1 MTARKLNF
9 TASKVVAFACD
20 AGRSQTIYWD
30 AKTPSLGLRVT
41 PTGNRSYIFEA
52 WFAGKSLRITIGDI
66 SSWSLSG
73 AQAEAR
79 RLKVLTDQGID
90 PREQAAKIKAAT
102 VSKRLQGIQGLIV
115 WDEYILERK
124 SRWGGRHL
132 ADHIDMARTG
142 GERVTRGLKAG
153 QSSIKEPG
161 ILFSLLT
168 QPLSDISKDKVSK
181 WIKIEALKRP
191 ARARLALSA
200 LKAFMT
206 WAGDQERYVA
216 LVDTSACDR
225 LTRELP
231 PKKAKDD
238 CLQKEQL
245 PLWFE
250 AIKSIKNPVISAYL
264 QILLLTGARRNEL
277 AGMKWGDVDLTWN
290 TAIIRD
296 KVKGTRVIPITPYVG
311 SLIASLEKVNEYV
324 FASEGSLSGHITEP
338 RKGHKAAIDAT
349 TIPHLTIHG
358 LRRSFG
364 TLAEWVEC
372 PAGISA
378 QIMGHKPSAIA
389 EKHYRKRPIDLLRQW
404 HAKIEEFILQE
415 AGVVWLSVD
424 ENKKIAGI

>member
-1 MTARKLNF
+1 MTAKKLNF
-9 TASKVVAFACD
+9 TAPKIASLGCEL
-20 AGRSQTIYWD
+20 GRSQTIYWD
-30 AKTPSLGLRVT
+30 GKTPSLGLRVT
-41 PTGNRSYIFEA
+41 PGGSKAYIFEA

-66 SSWSLSG
+66 NSWSLG
-73 AQAEAR
+73 EAQAEAR

-90 PREQAAKIKAAT
+90 PREQAAKIKALA
-102 VSKRLQGIQGLIV
+102 VSKRLQGIQALIV
-115 WDEYILERK
+115 WNEYILERK
-124 SRWGGRHL
+124 SRWGDRHL

-142 GERVTRGLKAG
+142 GEKVTRGLKTG
-153 QSSIKEPG
+153 QSDSKEPG
-161 ILFSLLT
+161 ILHSLLS
-168 QPLSDISKDKVSK
+168 QPLSDISRDKVSQWLK
-181 WIKIEALKRP
+181 GEVSKRP

-231 PKKAKDD
+231 PKKARDD

-245 PLWFE
+245 SLWFS
-250 AIKSIKNPVISAYL
+250 AIKSIKNPYISAYL

-277 AGMKWGDVDLTWN
+277 AGMKWEDVDLTWN

-296 KVKGTRVIPITPYVG
+296 KVEGTRVIPITPYVG
-311 SLIASLEKVNEYV
+311 AVIGGLKKINEYV
-324 FASEGSLSGHITEP
+324 FASESALTGHITEP
-338 RKGHKAAIDAT
+338 RIAHKAAIDAT
-349 TIPHLTIHG
+349 SIPHLTIHG

-404 HAKIEEFILQE
+404 HTKIEEFILKE
-415 AGVVWLSVD
+415 AGVVWPSPH
-424 ENKKIAGI
+424 EISK